1 MLDLPVVLAHGY
13 LGFKSL
19 GPLSYFSSA
28 RSSLEALGAKVYV
41 TEVSPKGS
49 LRERSNQL
57 ALEIRSFV
65 PSGKVHVIAHSMGG
79 LDARYL
85 ISHSSGSGMI
95 ATLTTLGTPF
105 GGTLAADIRVDPTT
119 IAKIGAA
126 KLADTIWNFAT
137 DSILHPAEAILKH
150 FTLLK

>member
-1 MLDLPVVLAHGY
+1 MLTLPVVLAHGY

-28 RSSLEALGAKVYV
+28 RGSLEALGAKVYV
-41 TEVSPKGS
+41 TEVPPTGG
-49 LRERSNQL
+49 LRERANQL
-57 ALEIRSFV
+57 AIQIRSYV

-85 ISHSSGSGMI
+85 ISQNNGSAMI

-119 IAKIGAA
+119 
-126 KLADTIWNFAT
+126 
-137 DSILHPAEAILKH
+137 
-150 FTLLK
+150 